1 MPKDN
6 QDELFVVVD
15 KNDKILG
22 YKTRYECH
30 HNKELIHR
38 ATGVVLFNDKGEI
51 LLQKRSMTKDTNPG
65 LYTLSASGHVGK
77 GESYEEAAE
86 RELFEEI
93 GVKKK
98 IQFVKKFLM
107 NMKTE
112 TEMESIYIDQ
122 YNGPFTLDR
131 TETDQ
136 IEFFTPKRIKQI
148 LPLLTPFAV
157 ESLRRMQII

>member
-15 KNDKILG
+15 KNDTLLE

-30 HNKELIHR
+30 HNKKLIHR
-38 ATGVVLFNDKGEI
+38 AIGVILINSRGEI

-65 LYTLSASGHVGK
+65 RYTLSASGHVGK
-77 GESYEEAAE
+77 GESYDGAAK

-98 IQFVKKFLM
+98 IKFAKKFLM

-112 TEMESIYIDQ
+112 TEMESIYTAQ
-122 YNGPFTLDR
+122 YNGPFVLDR
-131 TETDQ
+131 TETDGV
-136 IEFFTPKRIKQI
+136 EFFPSEKIKQI
-148 LPLLTPFAV
+148 LSKLTSFAV
-157 ESLRRMQII
+157 ESLKRLKYI